1 MSEGSVLGKWREY
14 FEELMYVENESERK
28 DGEQLVNQEVQRIS
42 QEEMRAAM
50 MEDEEC
56 KGVCPRMT
64 YLWCYGDIK
73 ESGRW
78 TF

>member
-14 FEELMYVENESERK
+14 FEELMYVENESEWK

-50 MEDEEC
+50 MEDEYNIILN
-56 KGVCPRMT
+56 K
-64 YLWCYGDIK
+64 
-73 ESGRW
+73 
-78 TF
+78 